1 MTAPGHRGEI
11 RKALSDHG
19 DIVSDETDGDALTA
33 LVHSEDV
40 AELAKHPQVLSVSAD
55 AIVRAVGAGRTPQ
68 YKVAPPVTPAPVTIA
83 TRAAAPVA
91 SSTNVLRQTL
101 GLSNVAAPGSVNGD
115 GVVVALIDS
124 GLSPSA
130 DLPLSRIAGFYDFTN
145 LTNGQPSQPAPY
157 DDFGHGTHVAGLLGS
172 SRRALELRVPGR
184 RAGGH
189 VRRR

>member
-40 AELAKHPQVLSVSAD
+40 AELAKHPHVLSVSAD
-55 AIVRAVGAGRTPQ
+55 SIVRAVGAGRTPQ
-68 YKVAPPVTPAPVTIA
+68 YKVAPPVTPAPVTTA
-83 TRAAAPVA
+83 ARAAAPVA

-115 GVVVALIDS
+115 GVVVALID
-124 GLSPSA
+124 
-130 DLPLSRIAGFYDFTN
+130 
-145 LTNGQPSQPAPY
+145 
-157 DDFGHGTHVAGLLGS
+157 
-172 SRRALELRVPGR
+172 
-184 RAGGH
+184 
-189 VRRR
+189 